1 MRNFLLVIF
10 LLTASKSLLANYS
23 PQTGDVIF
31 QISQSSQSL
40 AIQAATKSKYSH
52 VGMIILRDE
61 KPYVFEA
68 VQPVKYTKL
77 QDWINRGKNK
87 HYVVKRLES
96 GLSSE
101 AVSKLEEQ
109 SKIYEGKN
117 YDLVFGWSDDKIYCS
132 ELVWKLYKSAADI
145 ELAPL
150 TKLGSFDLTHPA
162 VKAKLKERYG
172 NNIPLDE
179 KVVPPSALFD
189 SDLLVT
195 VDEK

>member
-1 MRNFLLVIF
+1 MKIVLSLFALAL
-10 LLTASKSLLANYS
+10 ASKLVFADYS

-52 VGMIILRDE
+52 VGIIILKDK

-87 HYVVKRLES
+87 HYVIKRAKS
-96 GLSSE
+96 SLSSE
-101 AVSKLEEQ
+101 AISTLEKQ
-109 SKIYEGKN
+109 SKKYEGKN

-132 ELVWKLYKSAADI
+132 ELVWKLYKAADI

-150 TKLGSFDLTHPA
+150 SKLGSFDLTHPA
-162 VKAKLKERYG
+162 VKTKLKERYG

-189 SDLLVT
+189 SALLIT